1 MNESDPTQLVRQAS
15 LLLQRLDQLQGKI
28 EPLDQEQIRTLG
40 VGCHEQ
46 MLECAEQ
53 DPVTAISLALAGERL
68 FRQLQ
73 QSAPEQ
79 PDWVEIFDEQFCRYG
94 ALWIHRQIRGDGSLN
109 GQIQQYSRLV
119 LRLLERL
126 ELFYPDLPP
135 WIPMMRQEMQELAQ
149 PALQLP
155 RLALVGNCQ
164 MHPIYLALRQVLPEL
179 EIYFCPS
186 VHLATASDVAELHAV
201 LPETDFLVMHRIQPG
216 YRDGIGLDGVTLQQ
230 LLRPQAR
237 RLVLP
242 NLHYEGHHPWI
253 GYVHDPEGRLA
264 QLEASSPLGPYHD
277 FLAMAAA
284 RRGLSAQD
292 LLTRNLPEECA
303 GQIREH
309 HQNSL
314 EQLRQREVDCAVE
327 ISSWIDDHHR
337 QLPIVHTINHPTHA
351 ALWELLLRVLAS
363 LSLKAE
369 MDPTSVKVEEHLG
382 ELSIPILPWVR
393 KALGLEAWAETWG
406 HRHHDQPFG
415 ISAQLESSIAFYR
428 EHPWIAALNQHME
441 KAHFAE
447 SVLDQLLSHPVG
459 APFRS
464 PSVAALINYF
474 DDIDM
479 LRWQVRGGFLGNY
492 DRIYIW
498 DGPYDYLASIP
509 FFLQQPRRL
518 DETELGRELLA
529 DPRVVYHYQ
538 EWKGEAE
545 KRIAAYEAIKEDIVV
560 LHDTDEFSIAEAD
573 QYERFWTSEYAVA
586 SNCVQNLYIS
596 GLYCTYDP
604 EEAPALDSLPHKNIA
619 FKRRQMS
626 ASDHLNYLWLVG
638 VEQEPVAPSRIDPRH
653 LAYTY
658 HLTACRSPLGQE
670 AKMSFYT
677 ALYFSDK
684 PLSWVIEKLVEL
696 MQKGLLS
703 ESQARQIFLL
713 GDPGYTGI
721 PNPDFGLIVHHR
733 IVDPSFPNDILDA
746 MLAERNR
753 VGFGNY
759 LLLQGYPLCLWLEAT
774 VGEIVI
780 SLGLSARLTV
790 CTWDWINGSHAQ
802 DRPTLTT
809 ESAVSRIQFSSQTSD
824 LHGRLL
830 KLVVE
835 PDPSLPPLLA
845 VKISDPEA

>member
-1 MNESDPTQLVRQAS
+1 MDKSDLNQLKSEVS
-15 LLLQRLDQLQGKI
+15 LLLERLEERQGQI
-28 EPLDQEQIRTLG
+28 EPLDQTQIRNLG

-46 MLECAEQ
+46 MLKCAEQ
-53 DPVTAISLALAGERL
+53 DPVTAIDLALTGERL

-73 QSAPEQ
+73 QSAPDQ
-79 PDWVEIFDEQFCRYG
+79 PDWVVIYYEQFCRYG
-94 ALWIHRQIRGDGSLN
+94 AIWIQEQIRGGGSLN
-109 GQIQQYSRLV
+109 GQIQQYSGLAF
-119 LRLLERL
+119 LLLERL
-126 ELFYPDLPP
+126 ESFHPDLPT
-135 WIPMMRQEMQELAQ
+135 WITMMRQEMQELAQ
-149 PALQLP
+149 QALQLP

-216 YRDGIGLDGVTLQQ
+216 YRDGIGLDGATLQQ
-230 LLRPQAR
+230 LLPPHAC

-253 GYVHDPEGRLA
+253 GYAHDPEGRLA

-292 LLTRNLPEECA
+292 LLTWTLPEELA
-303 GQIREH
+303 LQIREH

-314 EQLRQREVDCAVE
+314 QQLRQREADCAVE

-337 QLPIVHTINHPTHA
+337 EFPIVHTINHPTHA
-351 ALWELLLRVLAS
+351 ALLELLGRVLAA
-363 LSLKAE
+363 LNLKHELDPMSLK
-369 MDPTSVKVEEHLG
+369 VQEHLG

-393 KALGLEAWAETWG
+393 KALGLEAWAKEWG
-406 HRHHDQPFG
+406 HRYHDEPFG
-415 ISAQLESSIAFYR
+415 IGAQLEASIGFYL
-428 EHPWIAALNQHME
+428 ENPWIAALNQHLE
-441 KAHFAE
+441 KAQFAE
-447 SVLDQLLSHPVG
+447 SALDQLLSHPVV
-459 APFRS
+459 PPVRS
-464 PSVAALINYF
+464 PTIAALINYF

-479 LRWQVRGGFLGNY
+479 LRWQVRGGFLDDY

-498 DGPYDYLASIP
+498 DGPYNYLASIP

-538 EWKGEAE
+538 EWRGEAE
-545 KRIAAYEAIKEDIVV
+545 KRIAGYEAIEEDLVV
-560 LHDTDEFSIAEAD
+560 LHDADEFSIVEAD
-573 QYERFWTSEYAVA
+573 HYQRFWSSEYAVA
-586 SNCVQNLYIS
+586 ANHVQNLYIS

-604 EEAPALDSLPHKNIA
+604 EESPALDCLPRKNIA
-619 FKRRQMS
+619 FKRTQVC

-638 VEQEPVAPSRIDPRH
+638 VAQKPADPGWIDPRP
-653 LAYTY
+653 LAHVY

-696 MQKGLLS
+696 LQKDVLS
-703 ESQARQIFLL
+703 EAEARQIFLL
-713 GDPGYTGI
+713 GDPGYAGI

-759 LLLQGYPLCLWLEAT
+759 LMLQGYPLCLWLEAT

-780 SLGLSARLTV
+780 SLDPAASMTV
-790 CTWDWINGSHAQ
+790 RTWDWINGSKAQ
-802 DRPTLTT
+802 DRPTLTMQ
-809 ESAVSRIQFSSQTSD
+809 SAVSRIKFPFQTSD

-845 VKISDPEA
+845 VKISGLET